1 MWEKIISREII
12 TSNIKMKIRE
22 KNVKKRIKK
31 IAASLLC
38 IMLAVISAPV
48 YKDSQKVSAAQNF
61 KIHFIDV
68 GCADAA
74 LLQYGEGSSAK
85 YAMIDTGAG
94 KYHVTKDKTY
104 AKKNAPAYEYLKK
117 MGVKHLEFVI
127 LTHPHQDHIGGLVK
141 ILKDKTITINTIYG
155 NPLELTYLRSSENVK
170 KQTSETAKWTKFDSD
185 TYKNVKKEIE
195 RRNNEEDESLHV
207 KYVTPKAGS
216 KIYLG
221 QAQITFYGPL
231 ENNYKYGRQ
240 VNLNIRQENKYSIVT
255 RIVYGKNSFLMTG
268 DAQRE
273 TIEKIIKKGYN
284 LQAQVLK
291 EPHHGYQDVKEEDKL
306 IAGRTSDHKLLINR
320 TKANIAVI
328 SNGYKNIGDVPMKNV
343 LTDLSKMD
351 VYETSNRGTIVITSD
366 GSRLYV
372 KTEKGGNKPSVN
384 GKIVSSGKNI
394 SMPILQSIDIV
405 DNKKSKMLPAYLGS
419 KDAKSIYTNKN
430 MTVKINASARSFT
443 KINSVQYKVVKKG
456 QSSTRIPYRY
466 GRSVTL
472 KNGAIA
478 KIYVKYNTMLGEKE
492 LKLPQIVVDTKAPTK
507 LKLKKKKSGKKIKV
521 TFSADY
527 GTSGKKKTQYKIVP
541 KGKSTK
547 KYKWK
552 TANSVRYDA
561 KKYRKARL
569 YVRFIDKAGNS
580 KTKKMTI

>member
-1 MWEKIISREII
+1 M
-12 TSNIKMKIRE
+12 
-22 KNVKKRIKK
+22 KKRMKQ
-31 IAASLLC
+31 IAACLLVVL
-38 IMLAVISAPV
+38 MTVISAPE
-48 YKDSQKVSAAQNF
+48 YKTSLKVSAAQNF

-68 GCADAA
+68 GCADGA

-155 NPLELTYLRSSENVK
+155 NSLELTYLRSSDNVK

-185 TYKNVKKEIE
+185 TYKSVKNEIE
-195 RRNNEEDESLHV
+195 KRNNEEDESLHV

-231 ENNYKYGRQ
+231 ENDYKYGRQ

-291 EPHHGYQDVKEEDKL
+291 EPHHGYQDVKESDKL
-306 IAGRTSDHKLLINR
+306 ISGRTSDHKLLIDR
-320 TKANIAVI
+320 TKANIAII
-328 SNGYKNIGDVPMKNV
+328 SNGYKNIGNVPMKNV

-372 KTEKGGNKPSVN
+372 KTQKGGNKPSVN
-384 GKIVSSGKNI
+384 GRIVTSGKTV
-394 SMPILQSIDIV
+394 STPVLQSVDIIR
-405 DNKKSKMLPAYLGS
+405 NKKYKMVPVYVGT
-419 KDAKSIYTNKN
+419 KDAKSVYSNKTI
-430 MTVKINASARSFT
+430 TVKINASARSFT
-443 KINSVQYKVVKKG
+443 KINSVQYKLVKNG
-456 QSSTRIPYRY
+456 QSSARIPYRY

-472 KNGAIA
+472 KNGNAA
-478 KIYVKYNTMLGEKE
+478 KIYIKYNTILGEKE
-492 LKLPQIVVDTKAPTK
+492 VKLPQIVVDTKAPTK

-521 TFSADY
+521 TFSANY
-527 GTSGKKKTQYKIVP
+527 GISGKKKTQYKIVP
-541 KGKSTK
+541 RGKSAK

-561 KKYRKARL
+561 KKYRKAKL

>member
-1 MWEKIISREII
+1 
-12 TSNIKMKIRE
+12 MK
-22 KNVKKRIKK
+22 KGIKK
-31 IAASLLC
+31 ITACLL
-38 IMLAVISAPV
+38 IILMTITLTPI
-48 YKDSQKVSAAQNF
+48 YKVTHKVSAAQNF

-68 GCADAA
+68 GCADGA
-74 LLQYGEGSSAK
+74 LLQYGEGSNAK

-94 KYHVTKDKTY
+94 KYNGTKDKTY
-104 AKKNAPAYEYLKK
+104 AKKKDPAYEYLKK
-117 MGVKHLEFVI
+117 IGVKHLEFVI
-127 LTHPHQDHIGGLVK
+127 LTHPHRDHIGGLVK

-155 NPLELTYLRSSENVK
+155 NSLEMTYLRSNDNVK

-185 TYKNVKKEIE
+185 TYQNVKDEIE
-195 RRNNEEDESLHV
+195 KRNSEEDESLHV
-207 KYVTPKAGS
+207 KYVIPKAGS

-240 VNLNIRQENKYSIVT
+240 VNLNVRQENKYSIVT

-291 EPHHGYQDVKEEDKL
+291 EPHHGYQDVKEKDKL
-306 IAGRTSDHKLLINR
+306 IAGRTSDHKLLIDH

-328 SNGYKNIGDVPMKNV
+328 SNGYKNTGEVPMKNV

-351 VYETSNRGTIVITSD
+351 IYETGNRGTIVITSD
-366 GSRLYV
+366 GSHLYV
-372 KTEKGGNKPSVN
+372 RTEKGGNKPSVN
-384 GKIVSSGKNI
+384 GKIISSGKSI
-394 SMPILQSIDIV
+394 SMPVLQSIDIV
-405 DNKKSKMLPAYLGS
+405 SNKKTKILPAYPGT

-430 MTVKINASARSFT
+430 VTIKINASARSFT
-443 KINSVQYKVVKKG
+443 KINSVQYKIVKKG
-456 QSSTRIPYRY
+456 QSSTKLPYRY
-466 GRSVTL
+466 GKSVTL
-472 KNGAIA
+472 KNGTIA
-478 KIYVKYNTMLGEKE
+478 KVYVKYNTMLGEKE
-492 LKLPQIVVDTKAPTK
+492 LKLPQIFVDTKAPTK
-507 LKLKKKKSGKKIKV
+507 LRLRKKKSGKKKKV
-521 TFSADY
+521 TFSANY
-527 GTSGKKKTQYKIVP
+527 GTSGKKKTAYKLVP
-541 KGKSTK
+541 KGKSAK

-552 TANSVRYDA
+552 TANDVRYDA

-580 KTKKMTI
+580 KTTKMSI

>member
-1 MWEKIISREII
+1 MIILMTI
-12 TSNIKMKIRE
+12 TLTPI
-22 KNVKKRIKK
+22 
-31 IAASLLC
+31 
-38 IMLAVISAPV
+38 
-48 YKDSQKVSAAQNF
+48 YKVTHKVSAAQNF

-68 GCADAA
+68 GCADGA
-74 LLQYGEGSSAK
+74 LLQYGEGSNAK

-94 KYHVTKDKTY
+94 KYNGTKDKTY
-104 AKKNAPAYEYLKK
+104 AKKKDPAYEYLKK
-117 MGVKHLEFVI
+117 IGVKHLEFVI
-127 LTHPHQDHIGGLVK
+127 LTHPHRDHIGGLVK

-155 NPLELTYLRSSENVK
+155 NSLEMTYLRSNDNVK

-185 TYKNVKKEIE
+185 TYQNVKDEIE
-195 RRNNEEDESLHV
+195 KRNSEEDESLHV
-207 KYVTPKAGS
+207 KYVIPKAGS

-240 VNLNIRQENKYSIVT
+240 VNLNVRQENKYSIVT

-291 EPHHGYQDVKEEDKL
+291 EPHHGYQDVKEKDKL
-306 IAGRTSDHKLLINR
+306 IAGRTSDHKLLIDH

-328 SNGYKNIGDVPMKNV
+328 SNGYKNTGEVPMKNV

-351 VYETSNRGTIVITSD
+351 IYETGNRGTIVITSD
-366 GSRLYV
+366 GSHLYV
-372 KTEKGGNKPSVN
+372 RTEKGGNKPSVN
-384 GKIVSSGKNI
+384 GKIISSGKSI
-394 SMPILQSIDIV
+394 SIPVLQSIDIV
-405 DNKKSKMLPAYLGS
+405 SNKKTKILPAYPGT

-430 MTVKINASARSFT
+430 VTIKINASARSFT
-443 KINSVQYKVVKKG
+443 KINSVQYKIVKNG
-456 QSSTRIPYRY
+456 QSSAKLPYRY
-466 GRSVTL
+466 GKSVTL
-472 KNGAIA
+472 KNGTIA
-478 KIYVKYNTMLGEKE
+478 KVYVKYNTMLGEKK

-507 LKLKKKKSGKKIKV
+507 LRLKKKKSGKKKKV
-521 TFSADY
+521 TFSANY
-527 GTSGKKKTQYKIVP
+527 GTSGKKKTAYKLVP
-541 KGKSTK
+541 KGKSAK

-552 TANSVRYDA
+552 TANGVRYDA

-580 KTKKMTI
+580 KTTKMSI

>member
-1 MWEKIISREII
+1 M
-12 TSNIKMKIRE
+12 
-22 KNVKKRIKK
+22 KKRMKQ
-31 IAASLLC
+31 IAACLLVVL
-38 IMLAVISAPV
+38 MTVISAPE
-48 YKDSQKVSAAQNF
+48 YKTSLKVSAAQNF

-68 GCADAA
+68 GCADGA
-74 LLQYGEGSSAK
+74 LLQYGEGSSVK

-155 NPLELTYLRSSENVK
+155 NSLEVTYLRSSDNVK

-185 TYKNVKKEIE
+185 TYKSVKNEIE
-195 RRNNEEDESLHV
+195 KRNNEEDESLHV

-231 ENNYKYGRQ
+231 ENDYKYGRQ

-291 EPHHGYQDVKEEDKL
+291 EPHHGYQDVKESDKL
-306 IAGRTSDHKLLINR
+306 ISGRTSDHKLLIDR
-320 TKANIAVI
+320 TKANIAII
-328 SNGYKNIGDVPMKNV
+328 SNGYKNIGNVPMKNV

-372 KTEKGGNKPSVN
+372 KTQKGGNKPSVN
-384 GKIVSSGKNI
+384 GRIVTSGKTV
-394 SMPILQSIDIV
+394 STPVLQSVDIIR
-405 DNKKSKMLPAYLGS
+405 NKKYKMVPVYVGT
-419 KDAKSIYTNKN
+419 KDAKSVYSNKTI
-430 MTVKINASARSFT
+430 TVKINASARSFT
-443 KINSVQYKVVKKG
+443 KINSVQYKLVKNG
-456 QSSTRIPYRY
+456 QSSARIPYRY

-472 KNGAIA
+472 KNGNAA
-478 KIYVKYNTMLGEKE
+478 KIYIKYNTILGEKE
-492 LKLPQIVVDTKAPTK
+492 VKLPQIVVDTKAPTK

-521 TFSADY
+521 TFSANY
-527 GTSGKKKTQYKIVP
+527 GISGKKKTQYKIVP
-541 KGKSTK
+541 RGKSAK

-561 KKYRKARL
+561 KKYRKAKL

>member
-1 MWEKIISREII
+1 
-12 TSNIKMKIRE
+12 MK
-22 KNVKKRIKK
+22 KGIKK
-31 IAASLLC
+31 ITACLL
-38 IMLAVISAPV
+38 IILMTITLTPI
-48 YKDSQKVSAAQNF
+48 YKVTHKVSAAQNF

-68 GCADAA
+68 GCADGA
-74 LLQYGEGSSAK
+74 LLQYGEGSNAK

-94 KYHVTKDKTY
+94 KYNGTKDKTY
-104 AKKNAPAYEYLKK
+104 AKKKDPAYEYLKK
-117 MGVKHLEFVI
+117 IGVKHLEFVI
-127 LTHPHQDHIGGLVK
+127 LTHPHRDHIGGLVK

-155 NPLELTYLRSSENVK
+155 NSLEMTYLRSNDNVK

-185 TYKNVKKEIE
+185 TYQNVKDEIE
-195 RRNNEEDESLHV
+195 KRNSEEDESLHV
-207 KYVTPKAGS
+207 KYVIPKAGS

-240 VNLNIRQENKYSIVT
+240 VNLNVRQENKYSIVT

-291 EPHHGYQDVKEEDKL
+291 EPHHGYQDVKEKDKL
-306 IAGRTSDHKLLINR
+306 IAGRTSDHKLLIDH

-328 SNGYKNIGDVPMKNV
+328 SNGYKNTGEVPMKNV

-351 VYETSNRGTIVITSD
+351 IYETGNRGTIVITSD
-366 GSRLYV
+366 GSHLYV
-372 KTEKGGNKPSVN
+372 RTEKGGNKPSVN
-384 GKIVSSGKNI
+384 GKIISSGKSI
-394 SMPILQSIDIV
+394 SMPVLQSIDIV
-405 DNKKSKMLPAYLGS
+405 SNKKTKILPAYPGT
-419 KDAKSIYTNKN
+419 KDAKSIYTNKSV
-430 MTVKINASARSFT
+430 TIKINASARSFT
-443 KINSVQYKVVKKG
+443 KINSVQYKIVKKG
-456 QSSTRIPYRY
+456 QSSAKLQYRY
-466 GRSVTL
+466 GKSVTL
-472 KNGAIA
+472 KNGTIA
-478 KIYVKYNTMLGEKE
+478 KVYVKYNTMLGEKK

-507 LKLKKKKSGKKIKV
+507 LRLKKKKSGKKKKV
-521 TFSADY
+521 TFSANY
-527 GTSGKKKTQYKIVP
+527 GTSGKKKTAYKLVP
-541 KGKSTK
+541 KGKSAK

-552 TANSVRYDA
+552 TANGVRYDA

-580 KTKKMTI
+580 KTTKMSI

>member
-1 MWEKIISREII
+1 
-12 TSNIKMKIRE
+12 MKE
-22 KNVKKRIKK
+22 GIKK
-31 IAASLLC
+31 ITACLL
-38 IMLAVISAPV
+38 IILMTITLTPI
-48 YKDSQKVSAAQNF
+48 YKVTHKVSAAQNF

-68 GCADAA
+68 GCADGA
-74 LLQYGEGSSAK
+74 LLQYGEGNNAK

-94 KYHVTKDKTY
+94 KYNGTKDKTY
-104 AKKNAPAYEYLKK
+104 AKKKDPAYEYLKK

-127 LTHPHQDHIGGLVK
+127 LTHPHRDHIGGLVK

-155 NPLELTYLRSSENVK
+155 NSLEMTYLRSNDNVK

-185 TYKNVKKEIE
+185 TYQNVKDEIE
-195 RRNNEEDESLHV
+195 KRNSEEDESLHV
-207 KYVTPKAGS
+207 KYVIPKAGS

-240 VNLNIRQENKYSIVT
+240 VDLNVRQENKYSIVT

-291 EPHHGYQDVKEEDKL
+291 EPHHGYQDVKEKDKL
-306 IAGRTSDHKLLINR
+306 IAGRTSDHQLLIDH

-328 SNGYKNIGDVPMKNV
+328 SNGYKNTGEVPMKNV

-351 VYETSNRGTIVITSD
+351 IYETGNRGTIVITSD
-366 GSRLYV
+366 GSHLYV
-372 KTEKGGNKPSVN
+372 RTEKGGNKPSVN
-384 GKIVSSGKNI
+384 GKIISSGKSI
-394 SMPILQSIDIV
+394 SMPVLQSIDIV
-405 DNKKSKMLPAYLGS
+405 SNKKTKILPAYPGT

-430 MTVKINASARSFT
+430 VTIKINASARSFT
-443 KINSVQYKVVKKG
+443 KINSVQYKIVKKG
-456 QSSTRIPYRY
+456 QSSAKLPYRY
-466 GRSVTL
+466 GKSVTL
-472 KNGAIA
+472 KNGTIA
-478 KIYVKYNTMLGEKE
+478 KVYVKYNTMLGEKK

-507 LKLKKKKSGKKIKV
+507 LRLKKKKSGKKKKV
-521 TFSADY
+521 TFSANY
-527 GTSGKKKTQYKIVP
+527 GTSGKKKTAYKLVP
-541 KGKSTK
+541 KGKSAK

-552 TANSVRYDA
+552 TANGVRYDA

-580 KTKKMTI
+580 KTTKMSI

>member
-1 MWEKIISREII
+1 M
-12 TSNIKMKIRE
+12 
-22 KNVKKRIKK
+22 KKRMKQ
-31 IAASLLC
+31 IAACLLVVL
-38 IMLAVISAPV
+38 MTVISAPE
-48 YKDSQKVSAAQNF
+48 YKTSLKVSAAQNF

-68 GCADAA
+68 GCADGA

-117 MGVKHLEFVI
+117 MGVKHLECVI

-155 NPLELTYLRSSENVK
+155 NSLEVTYLRSSDNVK

-185 TYKNVKKEIE
+185 TYKSVKNEIE
-195 RRNNEEDESLHV
+195 KRNNEEDESLHV

-231 ENNYKYGRQ
+231 ENDYKYGRQ

-291 EPHHGYQDVKEEDKL
+291 EPHHGYQDVKESDKL
-306 IAGRTSDHKLLINR
+306 ISGRTSDHKLLIDR
-320 TKANIAVI
+320 TKANIAII
-328 SNGYKNIGDVPMKNV
+328 SNGYKNIGNVPMKNV

-372 KTEKGGNKPSVN
+372 KTQKGGNKPSVN
-384 GKIVSSGKNI
+384 GRIVTSGKTV
-394 SMPILQSIDIV
+394 STPVLQSVDIIR
-405 DNKKSKMLPAYLGS
+405 NKKYKMVPVYVGT
-419 KDAKSIYTNKN
+419 KDAKSVYSNKTI
-430 MTVKINASARSFT
+430 TVKINASARSFT
-443 KINSVQYKVVKKG
+443 KINSVQYKLVKNG
-456 QSSTRIPYRY
+456 QSSARIPYRY

-472 KNGAIA
+472 KNGNAA
-478 KIYVKYNTMLGEKE
+478 KIYIKYNTILGEKE
-492 LKLPQIVVDTKAPTK
+492 VKLPQIVVDTKAPTK

-521 TFSADY
+521 TFSANY
-527 GTSGKKKTQYKIVP
+527 GISGKKKTQYKIVP
-541 KGKSTK
+541 RGKSAK

-561 KKYRKARL
+561 KKYRKAKL

>member
-1 MWEKIISREII
+1 M
-12 TSNIKMKIRE
+12 
-22 KNVKKRIKK
+22 KKRMKQ
-31 IAASLLC
+31 IAACLLVVL
-38 IMLAVISAPV
+38 MTVISAPE
-48 YKDSQKVSAAQNF
+48 YKTSLKVSAAQNF

-68 GCADAA
+68 GCADGA

-155 NPLELTYLRSSENVK
+155 NSLEVTYLRSSDNVK

-185 TYKNVKKEIE
+185 TYKSVKNEIE
-195 RRNNEEDESLHV
+195 KRNNEEDESLHV

-231 ENNYKYGRQ
+231 ENDYKYGRQ
-240 VNLNIRQENKYSIVT
+240 VNLNIRQENKYSIIT

-291 EPHHGYQDVKEEDKL
+291 EPHHGYQDVKESDKL
-306 IAGRTSDHKLLINR
+306 ISGRTSDHKLLIDR
-320 TKANIAVI
+320 TKANIAII
-328 SNGYKNIGDVPMKNV
+328 SNGYKNIGNVPMKNV

-372 KTEKGGNKPSVN
+372 KTQKGGNKPSVN
-384 GKIVSSGKNI
+384 GRIVTSGKTV
-394 SMPILQSIDIV
+394 STPVLQSVDIIR
-405 DNKKSKMLPAYLGS
+405 NKKYKMVPVYVGT
-419 KDAKSIYTNKN
+419 KDAKSVYSNKTI
-430 MTVKINASARSFT
+430 MVKINASARSFT
-443 KINSVQYKVVKKG
+443 KINSVQYKLVKNG
-456 QSSTRIPYRY
+456 QSSARIPYRY

-472 KNGAIA
+472 KNGNAA
-478 KIYVKYNTMLGEKE
+478 KIYIKYNTMLGEKE
-492 LKLPQIVVDTKAPTK
+492 VKLPQIVVDTKAPTK

-521 TFSADY
+521 TFSANY

-541 KGKSTK
+541 RGKSAK

-561 KKYRKARL
+561 KKYRKAKL

>member
-1 MWEKIISREII
+1 
-12 TSNIKMKIRE
+12 MK
-22 KNVKKRIKK
+22 KGIKK
-31 IAASLLC
+31 ITACLL
-38 IMLAVISAPV
+38 IILMTITLTPI
-48 YKDSQKVSAAQNF
+48 YKVTHKVSAAQNF

-68 GCADAA
+68 GCADGA
-74 LLQYGEGSSAK
+74 LLQYGEGSNAK

-94 KYHVTKDKTY
+94 KYNGTKDKTY
-104 AKKNAPAYEYLKK
+104 AKKKDPAYEYLKK
-117 MGVKHLEFVI
+117 IGVKHLEFVI
-127 LTHPHQDHIGGLVK
+127 LTHPHRDHIGGLVK

-155 NPLELTYLRSSENVK
+155 NSLEMTYLRSNDNVK

-185 TYKNVKKEIE
+185 TYQNVKDEIE
-195 RRNNEEDESLHV
+195 KRNSEEDESLHV
-207 KYVTPKAGS
+207 KYVIPKAGS

-240 VNLNIRQENKYSIVT
+240 VDLNVRQENKYSIVT

-291 EPHHGYQDVKEEDKL
+291 EPHHGYQDVKEKDKL
-306 IAGRTSDHKLLINR
+306 IAGRTSDHKLLIDH

-328 SNGYKNIGDVPMKNV
+328 SNGYKNTGEVPMKNV

-351 VYETSNRGTIVITSD
+351 IYETGNRGTIVITSD
-366 GSRLYV
+366 GSHLYV
-372 KTEKGGNKPSVN
+372 RTEKGGNKPSVN
-384 GKIVSSGKNI
+384 GKIISSGKSI
-394 SMPILQSIDIV
+394 SMPVLQSIDIV
-405 DNKKSKMLPAYLGS
+405 SNKKTKILPAYPGT

-430 MTVKINASARSFT
+430 VTIKINASARSFT
-443 KINSVQYKVVKKG
+443 KINSVQYKIVKKG
-456 QSSTRIPYRY
+456 QSSAKLPYRY
-466 GRSVTL
+466 GKSVTL
-472 KNGAIA
+472 KNGTIA
-478 KIYVKYNTMLGEKE
+478 KVYVKYNTMLGEKE
-492 LKLPQIVVDTKAPTK
+492 LKLPQIFVDTKAPTK
-507 LKLKKKKSGKKIKV
+507 LRLKKKKSGKKKKV
-521 TFSADY
+521 TFSANY
-527 GTSGKKKTQYKIVP
+527 GTSGKKKTAYKLVP
-541 KGKSTK
+541 KGKSAK

-552 TANSVRYDA
+552 TANDVRYDA

-580 KTKKMTI
+580 KTTKMSI

>member
-1 MWEKIISREII
+1 MIILMTI
-12 TSNIKMKIRE
+12 TLTPI
-22 KNVKKRIKK
+22 
-31 IAASLLC
+31 
-38 IMLAVISAPV
+38 
-48 YKDSQKVSAAQNF
+48 YKVTHKVSAAQNF

-68 GCADAA
+68 GCADGA
-74 LLQYGEGSSAK
+74 LLQYGEGSNAK

-94 KYHVTKDKTY
+94 KYNGTKDKTY
-104 AKKNAPAYEYLKK
+104 AKKKDPAYEYLKK
-117 MGVKHLEFVI
+117 IGVKHLEFVI
-127 LTHPHQDHIGGLVK
+127 LTHPHRDHIGGLVK

-155 NPLELTYLRSSENVK
+155 NSLEMTYLRSNDNVK

-185 TYKNVKKEIE
+185 TYQNVKDEIE
-195 RRNNEEDESLHV
+195 KRNSEEDESLHV
-207 KYVTPKAGS
+207 KYVIPKAGS

-240 VNLNIRQENKYSIVT
+240 VDLNVRQENKYSIVT

-291 EPHHGYQDVKEEDKL
+291 EPHHGYQDVKEKDKL
-306 IAGRTSDHKLLINR
+306 IAGRTSDHKLLIDH

-328 SNGYKNIGDVPMKNV
+328 SNGYKNTGEVPMKNV

-351 VYETSNRGTIVITSD
+351 IYETGNRGTIVITSD
-366 GSRLYV
+366 GSHLYV
-372 KTEKGGNKPSVN
+372 RTEKGGNKPSVN
-384 GKIVSSGKNI
+384 GKIISSGKSI
-394 SMPILQSIDIV
+394 SMPVLQSIDIV
-405 DNKKSKMLPAYLGS
+405 SNKKTKILPAYPGT

-430 MTVKINASARSFT
+430 VTIKINASARSFT
-443 KINSVQYKVVKKG
+443 KINSVQYKIVKKG
-456 QSSTRIPYRY
+456 QSSAKLPYRY
-466 GRSVTL
+466 GKSVTL
-472 KNGAIA
+472 KNGTIA
-478 KIYVKYNTMLGEKE
+478 KVYVKYNTMLGEKK

-507 LKLKKKKSGKKIKV
+507 LRLKKKKSGKKKKV
-521 TFSADY
+521 TFSANY
-527 GTSGKKKTQYKIVP
+527 GTSGKKKTAYKLVP
-541 KGKSTK
+541 KGKSAK

-552 TANSVRYDA
+552 TANDVRYDA

-580 KTKKMTI
+580 KTTKMSI

>member
-1 MWEKIISREII
+1 M
-12 TSNIKMKIRE
+12 
-22 KNVKKRIKK
+22 KKRMKQ
-31 IAASLLC
+31 IAACLLVVL
-38 IMLAVISAPV
+38 MTVISAPE
-48 YKDSQKVSAAQNF
+48 YKTSLKVSAAQNF

-68 GCADAA
+68 GCADGA

-155 NPLELTYLRSSENVK
+155 NSLELTYLRSSDSVK

-185 TYKNVKKEIE
+185 TYKSVKNEIE
-195 RRNNEEDESLHV
+195 KRNNEEDESLHV

-231 ENNYKYGRQ
+231 ENDYKYGRQ

-291 EPHHGYQDVKEEDKL
+291 EPHHGYQDVKESDKL
-306 IAGRTSDHKLLINR
+306 ISGRTSDHKLLIDR
-320 TKANIAVI
+320 TKANIAII
-328 SNGYKNIGDVPMKNV
+328 SNGYKNIGNVPMKNV

-372 KTEKGGNKPSVN
+372 KTQKGGNKPSVN
-384 GKIVSSGKNI
+384 GRIVTSGKTV
-394 SMPILQSIDIV
+394 SMPILQSVDIIR
-405 DNKKSKMLPAYLGS
+405 NKKYKMVPVYVGT
-419 KDAKSIYTNKN
+419 KDAKSVYSNKTI
-430 MTVKINASARSFT
+430 MVKINASARSFT
-443 KINSVQYKVVKKG
+443 KINSVQYKLVKNG
-456 QSSTRIPYRY
+456 QSSARIPYRY

-472 KNGAIA
+472 KNGNAA
-478 KIYVKYNTMLGEKE
+478 KIYIKYNTMLGEKE
-492 LKLPQIVVDTKAPTK
+492 VKLPQIVVDTKAPTK

-521 TFSADY
+521 TFSANY

-541 KGKSTK
+541 RGKSAK

-561 KKYRKARL
+561 KKYRKAKL

>member
-1 MWEKIISREII
+1 MIILMTI
-12 TSNIKMKIRE
+12 TLTPI
-22 KNVKKRIKK
+22 
-31 IAASLLC
+31 
-38 IMLAVISAPV
+38 
-48 YKDSQKVSAAQNF
+48 YKVTHKVSAAQNF

-68 GCADAA
+68 GCADGA
-74 LLQYGEGSSAK
+74 LLQYGEGSNAK

-94 KYHVTKDKTY
+94 KYNGTKDKTY
-104 AKKNAPAYEYLKK
+104 AKKKDPAYEYLKK
-117 MGVKHLEFVI
+117 IGVKHLEFVI
-127 LTHPHQDHIGGLVK
+127 LTHPHRDHIGGLVK

-155 NPLELTYLRSSENVK
+155 NSLEMTYLRSNDNVK

-185 TYKNVKKEIE
+185 TYQNVKDEIE
-195 RRNNEEDESLHV
+195 KRNSEEDETLHV
-207 KYVTPKAGS
+207 KYVIPKAGS

-240 VNLNIRQENKYSIVT
+240 VNLNVRQENKYSIVT

-291 EPHHGYQDVKEEDKL
+291 EPHHGYQDVKEKDKL
-306 IAGRTSDHKLLINR
+306 IAGRTSDHKLLIDH

-328 SNGYKNIGDVPMKNV
+328 SNGYKNTGEVPMKNV

-351 VYETSNRGTIVITSD
+351 IYETGNRGTIVITSD
-366 GSRLYV
+366 GSHLYV
-372 KTEKGGNKPSVN
+372 RTEKGGNKPSVN
-384 GKIVSSGKNI
+384 GKIISLGKSI
-394 SMPILQSIDIV
+394 SMPVLQSIDIV
-405 DNKKSKMLPAYLGS
+405 SNKKTKILPAYPGT

-430 MTVKINASARSFT
+430 VTIKINASARSFT
-443 KINSVQYKVVKKG
+443 KINSVQYKIVKKG
-456 QSSTRIPYRY
+456 QSSTKLPYRY
-466 GRSVTL
+466 GKSVTL
-472 KNGAIA
+472 KNGTIA
-478 KIYVKYNTMLGEKE
+478 KVYVKYNTMLGEKE
-492 LKLPQIVVDTKAPTK
+492 LKLPQIFVDTKAPTK
-507 LKLKKKKSGKKIKV
+507 LRLKKKKSGKKKKV
-521 TFSADY
+521 TFSANY
-527 GTSGKKKTQYKIVP
+527 GTSGKKKTAYKLVP
-541 KGKSTK
+541 KGKSAK

-552 TANSVRYDA
+552 TANDVRYDA

-580 KTKKMTI
+580 KTTKMSI

>member
-1 MWEKIISREII
+1 
-12 TSNIKMKIRE
+12 MKE
-22 KNVKKRIKK
+22 GIKK
-31 IAASLLC
+31 ITACLMIILMT
-38 IMLAVISAPV
+38 ITLTPI
-48 YKDSQKVSAAQNF
+48 YKVTHKVSAAQNF

-68 GCADAA
+68 GCADGA
-74 LLQYGEGSSAK
+74 LLQYGEGSNAK

-94 KYHVTKDKTY
+94 KYNGTKDKTY
-104 AKKNAPAYEYLKK
+104 AKKKDPAYEYLKK
-117 MGVKHLEFVI
+117 IGVKHLEFVI
-127 LTHPHQDHIGGLVK
+127 LTHPHRDHIGGLVK

-155 NPLELTYLRSSENVK
+155 NSLEMTYLRSNDNVK

-185 TYKNVKKEIE
+185 TYQNVKDEIE
-195 RRNNEEDESLHV
+195 KRNSEEDESLHV
-207 KYVTPKAGS
+207 KYVIPKAGS

-240 VNLNIRQENKYSIVT
+240 VNLNVRQENKYSIIT

-291 EPHHGYQDVKEEDKL
+291 EPHHGYQDVKEKDKL
-306 IAGRTSDHKLLINR
+306 IAGRTSDHKLLIDH

-328 SNGYKNIGDVPMKNV
+328 SNGYKNTGEVPMKNV

-351 VYETSNRGTIVITSD
+351 IYETGNRGTIVITSD
-366 GSRLYV
+366 GSHLYV
-372 KTEKGGNKPSVN
+372 RTEKGGNKPSVN
-384 GKIVSSGKNI
+384 GKIISSGKSI
-394 SMPILQSIDIV
+394 SMPVLQSIDIV
-405 DNKKSKMLPAYLGS
+405 SNKKTKILPAYPGT

-430 MTVKINASARSFT
+430 VTIKINASARSFT
-443 KINSVQYKVVKKG
+443 KINSVQYKIVKKG
-456 QSSTRIPYRY
+456 QSSTKLPYRY
-466 GRSVTL
+466 GKSVTL
-472 KNGAIA
+472 KNGTIA
-478 KIYVKYNTMLGEKE
+478 KVYVKYNTMLGEKE
-492 LKLPQIVVDTKAPTK
+492 LKLPQIFVDTKAPTK
-507 LKLKKKKSGKKIKV
+507 LRLKKKKSGKKKKV
-521 TFSADY
+521 TFSANY
-527 GTSGKKKTQYKIVP
+527 GTSGKKKTAYKLVP
-541 KGKSTK
+541 KGKSAK

-552 TANSVRYDA
+552 TANDVRYDA

-580 KTKKMTI
+580 KTTKMSI

>member
-1 MWEKIISREII
+1 
-12 TSNIKMKIRE
+12 
-22 KNVKKRIKK
+22 
-31 IAASLLC
+31 
-38 IMLAVISAPV
+38 MLAVISAPV

>member
-1 MWEKIISREII
+1 
-12 TSNIKMKIRE
+12 MKE
-22 KNVKKRIKK
+22 GIKK
-31 IAASLLC
+31 ITACLL
-38 IMLAVISAPV
+38 IILMTITITPI
-48 YKDSQKVSAAQNF
+48 YKVTHKVSAAQNF

-68 GCADAA
+68 GCADGA
-74 LLQYGEGSSAK
+74 LLQYGEGSNAK
-85 YAMIDTGAG
+85 YAMIDTGAR
-94 KYHVTKDKTY
+94 KYNGTKDKTY
-104 AKKNAPAYEYLKK
+104 AKKKDPAYEYLKK

-127 LTHPHQDHIGGLVK
+127 LTHPHRDHIGGLVK

-155 NPLELTYLRSSENVK
+155 NSLGMTYLRSNDNVK
-170 KQTSETAKWTKFDSD
+170 EQTSETAKWTKFDSD
-185 TYKNVKKEIE
+185 TYQNVKDEIE
-195 RRNNEEDESLHV
+195 KRNSEEDESLHV
-207 KYVTPKAGS
+207 KYVIPKAGS

-240 VNLNIRQENKYSIVT
+240 VDLNVRQENKYSIVT

-291 EPHHGYQDVKEEDKL
+291 EPHHGYQDVKEKDKL
-306 IAGRTSDHKLLINR
+306 IAGRTSDHKLLIDH

-328 SNGYKNIGDVPMKNV
+328 SNGYKNTGEVPMKNV

-351 VYETSNRGTIVITSD
+351 IYETGNRGTIVITSD
-366 GSRLYV
+366 GSHLYV
-372 KTEKGGNKPSVN
+372 RTEKGGNKPSVN
-384 GKIVSSGKNI
+384 GKIISSGKSI
-394 SMPILQSIDIV
+394 SMPVLQSIDIV
-405 DNKKSKMLPAYLGS
+405 SNKKTKILPAYPGT

-430 MTVKINASARSFT
+430 VTIKINASARSFT
-443 KINSVQYKVVKKG
+443 KINSVQYKIVKKG
-456 QSSTRIPYRY
+456 QSSAKLPYRY
-466 GRSVTL
+466 GKSVTL
-472 KNGAIA
+472 KNGTIA
-478 KIYVKYNTMLGEKE
+478 KVYVKYNTMLGEKK

-507 LKLKKKKSGKKIKV
+507 LRLKKKKSGKKKKV
-521 TFSADY
+521 TFSANY
-527 GTSGKKKTQYKIVP
+527 GTSGKKKTAYKLVP
-541 KGKSTK
+541 KGKSAK

-552 TANSVRYDA
+552 TANGVRYDA

-580 KTKKMTI
+580 KTTKMSI

>member
-1 MWEKIISREII
+1 M
-12 TSNIKMKIRE
+12 
-22 KNVKKRIKK
+22 KKRMKQ
-31 IAASLLC
+31 IAACLLVVL
-38 IMLAVISAPV
+38 MTVISAPE
-48 YKDSQKVSAAQNF
+48 YKTSLKVSAAQNF

-68 GCADAA
+68 GCADGA

-155 NPLELTYLRSSENVK
+155 NSLEVTYLRSSDNVK

-185 TYKNVKKEIE
+185 TYKSVKNEIE
-195 RRNNEEDESLHV
+195 KRNNEEDESLHV

-231 ENNYKYGRQ
+231 ENDYKYGRQ

-291 EPHHGYQDVKEEDKL
+291 EPHHGYQDVKESDKL
-306 IAGRTSDHKLLINR
+306 ISGRTSDHKLLIDR
-320 TKANIAVI
+320 TKANIAIV
-328 SNGYKNIGDVPMKNV
+328 SNGYKNIGNVPMKNV

-372 KTEKGGNKPSVN
+372 KTQKGGNKPSVN
-384 GKIVSSGKNI
+384 GRIVTSGKTV
-394 SMPILQSIDIV
+394 STPVLQSVDIIR
-405 DNKKSKMLPAYLGS
+405 NKKYKMVPVYVGT
-419 KDAKSIYTNKN
+419 KDAKSVYSNKTI
-430 MTVKINASARSFT
+430 TVKINASARSFT
-443 KINSVQYKVVKKG
+443 KINSVQYKLVKNG
-456 QSSTRIPYRY
+456 QSSARIPYRY

-472 KNGAIA
+472 KNGNAA
-478 KIYVKYNTMLGEKE
+478 KIYIKYNTMLGEKE
-492 LKLPQIVVDTKAPTK
+492 VKLPQIVVDTKAPTK

-521 TFSADY
+521 TFSANY

-541 KGKSTK
+541 RGKSAK

-561 KKYRKARL
+561 KKYRKAKL

-580 KTKKMTI
+580 KTKKMTM

>member
-1 MWEKIISREII
+1 
-12 TSNIKMKIRE
+12 MK
-22 KNVKKRIKK
+22 KGIKK
-31 IAASLLC
+31 ITACLL
-38 IMLAVISAPV
+38 IILMTITLTPI
-48 YKDSQKVSAAQNF
+48 YKVTHKVSAAQNF

-68 GCADAA
+68 GCADGA
-74 LLQYGEGSSAK
+74 LLQYGEGSNAK

-94 KYHVTKDKTY
+94 KYNGTKDKTY
-104 AKKNAPAYEYLKK
+104 AKKKDPAYEYLKK

-127 LTHPHQDHIGGLVK
+127 LTHPHRDHIGGLVK

-155 NPLELTYLRSSENVK
+155 NSLEMTYLRSNDNVK
-170 KQTSETAKWTKFDSD
+170 EQTSETAKWTKFDSN
-185 TYKNVKKEIE
+185 TYQKVKDEIE
-195 RRNNEEDESLHV
+195 KRNSEEDESLHV
-207 KYVTPKAGS
+207 KYVIPKAGS

-240 VNLNIRQENKYSIVT
+240 VDLNVRQENKYSIVT

-291 EPHHGYQDVKEEDKL
+291 EPHHGYQDVKEKDKL
-306 IAGRTSDHKLLINR
+306 IAGRTSDHKLLIDH

-328 SNGYKNIGDVPMKNV
+328 SNGYKNTGEVPMKNV

-351 VYETSNRGTIVITSD
+351 IYETGNRGTIVITSD
-366 GSRLYV
+366 GSHLYV
-372 KTEKGGNKPSVN
+372 RTEKGGNKPSVN
-384 GKIVSSGKNI
+384 GKIILSGKSI
-394 SMPILQSIDIV
+394 SMPVLQSIDIV
-405 DNKKSKMLPAYLGS
+405 SNKKTKILPAYPGT

-430 MTVKINASARSFT
+430 VTIKINASARSFT
-443 KINSVQYKVVKKG
+443 KINSVQYKIVKKG
-456 QSSTRIPYRY
+456 QSSTKLPYRY
-466 GRSVTL
+466 GKSVTL
-472 KNGAIA
+472 KNGTIA
-478 KIYVKYNTMLGEKE
+478 KVYVKYNTMLGEKE
-492 LKLPQIVVDTKAPTK
+492 LKLPQIFVDTKAPTK
-507 LKLKKKKSGKKIKV
+507 LRLKKKKSGKKKKV
-521 TFSADY
+521 TFSANY
-527 GTSGKKKTQYKIVP
+527 GTSGKKKTAYKLVP
-541 KGKSTK
+541 KGKSAK

-552 TANSVRYDA
+552 TANDVRYDA

-580 KTKKMTI
+580 KTTKMSI

>member
-1 MWEKIISREII
+1 
-12 TSNIKMKIRE
+12 MK
-22 KNVKKRIKK
+22 KGIKK
-31 IAASLLC
+31 ITACLL
-38 IMLAVISAPV
+38 IILMTIKLTPI
-48 YKDSQKVSAAQNF
+48 YKVTHKVSAAQNF

-68 GCADAA
+68 GCADGA
-74 LLQYGEGSSAK
+74 LLQYGEGSNAK
-85 YAMIDTGAG
+85 YAMIDTGAR
-94 KYHVTKDKTY
+94 KYNGTKDKTY
-104 AKKNAPAYEYLKK
+104 AKKKDPAYEYLKK

-127 LTHPHQDHIGGLVK
+127 LTHPHRDHIGGLVK

-155 NPLELTYLRSSENVK
+155 NSLEMTYLRSNDNVK
-170 KQTSETAKWTKFDSD
+170 EQTSETAKWTKFDSD
-185 TYKNVKKEIE
+185 TYQNVKDEIE
-195 RRNNEEDESLHV
+195 KRNSEEDESLHV
-207 KYVTPKAGS
+207 KYVIPKAGS

-240 VNLNIRQENKYSIVT
+240 VDLNVRQENKYSIVT

-291 EPHHGYQDVKEEDKL
+291 EPHHGYQDVKEKDKL
-306 IAGRTSDHKLLINR
+306 IAGRTSDHKLLIDH

-328 SNGYKNIGDVPMKNV
+328 SNGYKNIGEVPMKNV

-351 VYETSNRGTIVITSD
+351 IYETGNRGTIVITSD
-366 GSRLYV
+366 GSHLYV
-372 KTEKGGNKPSVN
+372 RTEKGGNKPSVN
-384 GKIVSSGKNI
+384 GKIISSGKSI
-394 SMPILQSIDIV
+394 SMPVLQSIDIV
-405 DNKKSKMLPAYLGS
+405 SNKKTKILPAYPGT

-430 MTVKINASARSFT
+430 VTIKINASARSFT
-443 KINSVQYKVVKKG
+443 KINSVQYKIVKKG
-456 QSSTRIPYRY
+456 QSSAKLPYRY
-466 GRSVTL
+466 GKSVTL
-472 KNGAIA
+472 KNGTIA
-478 KIYVKYNTMLGEKE
+478 KVYVKYNTMLGEKE

-507 LKLKKKKSGKKIKV
+507 LRLKKKKSGKKKKV
-521 TFSADY
+521 TFSANY
-527 GTSGKKKTQYKIVP
+527 GTSGKKKTAYKLVP
-541 KGKSTK
+541 KGKSAK

-552 TANSVRYDA
+552 TANGVRYDA

-580 KTKKMTI
+580 KTTKMSI

>member
-1 MWEKIISREII
+1 
-12 TSNIKMKIRE
+12 MK
-22 KNVKKRIKK
+22 KGIKK
-31 IAASLLC
+31 ITACLL
-38 IMLAVISAPV
+38 IILMTITLTPI
-48 YKDSQKVSAAQNF
+48 YKVTHKVSAAQNF

-68 GCADAA
+68 GCADGA
-74 LLQYGEGSSAK
+74 LLQYGEGSNAK

-94 KYHVTKDKTY
+94 KYNGTKDKTY
-104 AKKNAPAYEYLKK
+104 AKKKDPAYEYLKK
-117 MGVKHLEFVI
+117 IGVKHLEFVI
-127 LTHPHQDHIGGLVK
+127 LTHPHRDHIGGLVK

-155 NPLELTYLRSSENVK
+155 NSLEMTYLRSNDNVK

-185 TYKNVKKEIE
+185 TYQNVKDEIE
-195 RRNNEEDESLHV
+195 KRNSEEDESLHV
-207 KYVTPKAGS
+207 KYVIPKAGS

-240 VNLNIRQENKYSIVT
+240 VDLNVRQENKYSIVT

-284 LQAQVLK
+284 LQTQVLK
-291 EPHHGYQDVKEEDKL
+291 EPHHGYQDVKEKDKL
-306 IAGRTSDHKLLINR
+306 IAGRTSDHKLLIDH

-328 SNGYKNIGDVPMKNV
+328 SNGYKNTGEVPMKNV

-351 VYETSNRGTIVITSD
+351 IYETGNRGTIVITSD
-366 GSRLYV
+366 GSHLYV
-372 KTEKGGNKPSVN
+372 RTEKGGNKPSVN
-384 GKIVSSGKNI
+384 GKIISSGKSI
-394 SMPILQSIDIV
+394 SISVLQSIDIV
-405 DNKKSKMLPAYLGS
+405 SNKKTKILPAYPGT

-430 MTVKINASARSFT
+430 VTIKINASARSFT
-443 KINSVQYKVVKKG
+443 KINSVQYKIVKKG
-456 QSSTRIPYRY
+456 QSSAKLPYRY
-466 GRSVTL
+466 GKSVTL
-472 KNGAIA
+472 KNGTIA
-478 KIYVKYNTMLGEKE
+478 KVYVKYNTMLGEKE

-507 LKLKKKKSGKKIKV
+507 LRIKKKKSGKKKKV
-521 TFSADY
+521 TFSANY
-527 GTSGKKKTQYKIVP
+527 GTSGKKKTAYKLVP
-541 KGKSTK
+541 KGKSAK

-552 TANSVRYDA
+552 TANGVRYDA

-580 KTKKMTI
+580 KITKMSI

>member
-1 MWEKIISREII
+1 
-12 TSNIKMKIRE
+12 MK
-22 KNVKKRIKK
+22 KGIKK
-31 IAASLLC
+31 ITACLL
-38 IMLAVISAPV
+38 IILMTITLTPI
-48 YKDSQKVSAAQNF
+48 YKVTHKVSAAQNF

-68 GCADAA
+68 GCADGA
-74 LLQYGEGSSAK
+74 LLQYGEGSNAK

-94 KYHVTKDKTY
+94 KYNGTKDKTY
-104 AKKNAPAYEYLKK
+104 AKKKDPAYEYLKK
-117 MGVKHLEFVI
+117 IGVKHLEFVI
-127 LTHPHQDHIGGLVK
+127 LTHPHRDHIGGLVK

-155 NPLELTYLRSSENVK
+155 NSLEMTYLRSNDNVK

-185 TYKNVKKEIE
+185 TYQNVKDEIE
-195 RRNNEEDESLHV
+195 KRNSEEDESLHV
-207 KYVTPKAGS
+207 KYVIPKAGS

-240 VNLNIRQENKYSIVT
+240 VDLNVRQENKYSIVT

-291 EPHHGYQDVKEEDKL
+291 EPHHGYQDVKEKDKL
-306 IAGRTSDHKLLINR
+306 IAGRTSDHKLLIDH

-328 SNGYKNIGDVPMKNV
+328 SNGYKNTGEVPMKNV

-351 VYETSNRGTIVITSD
+351 IYETGNRGTIVITSD
-366 GSRLYV
+366 GSHLYV
-372 KTEKGGNKPSVN
+372 RTEKGGNKPSVN
-384 GKIVSSGKNI
+384 GKIISSGKSI
-394 SMPILQSIDIV
+394 SMPVLQSIDIV
-405 DNKKSKMLPAYLGS
+405 SNKKTKILPAYPGT
-419 KDAKSIYTNKN
+419 KDAKSIYTNKSV
-430 MTVKINASARSFT
+430 TIKINASARSFT
-443 KINSVQYKVVKKG
+443 KINSVQYKIVKKG
-456 QSSTRIPYRY
+456 QSSAKLQYRY
-466 GRSVTL
+466 GKSVTL
-472 KNGAIA
+472 KNGTIA
-478 KIYVKYNTMLGEKE
+478 KVYVKYNTMLGEKK

-507 LKLKKKKSGKKIKV
+507 LRLKKKKSGKKKKV
-521 TFSADY
+521 TFSANY
-527 GTSGKKKTQYKIVP
+527 GTSGKKKTAYKLVP
-541 KGKSTK
+541 KGKSAK

-552 TANSVRYDA
+552 TANGVRYDA

-580 KTKKMTI
+580 KTTKMSI

>member
-1 MWEKIISREII
+1 MTI
-12 TSNIKMKIRE
+12 TLTPI
-22 KNVKKRIKK
+22 
-31 IAASLLC
+31 
-38 IMLAVISAPV
+38 
-48 YKDSQKVSAAQNF
+48 YKVTHKVSAAQNF

-68 GCADAA
+68 GCADGA
-74 LLQYGEGSSAK
+74 LLQYGEGSNAK

-94 KYHVTKDKTY
+94 KYNGTKDKTY
-104 AKKNAPAYEYLKK
+104 AKKKDPAYEYLKK
-117 MGVKHLEFVI
+117 IGVKHLEFVI
-127 LTHPHQDHIGGLVK
+127 LTHPHRDHIGGLVK

-155 NPLELTYLRSSENVK
+155 NSLEMTYLRSNDNVK

-185 TYKNVKKEIE
+185 TYQNVKDEIE
-195 RRNNEEDESLHV
+195 KRNSEEDESLHV
-207 KYVTPKAGS
+207 KYVIPKAGS

-240 VNLNIRQENKYSIVT
+240 VDLNVRQENKYSIVT

-291 EPHHGYQDVKEEDKL
+291 EPHHGYQDVKEKDKL
-306 IAGRTSDHKLLINR
+306 IAGRTSDHKLLIDH

-328 SNGYKNIGDVPMKNV
+328 SNGYKNTGEVPMKNV

-351 VYETSNRGTIVITSD
+351 IYETGNRGTIVITSD
-366 GSRLYV
+366 GSHLYV
-372 KTEKGGNKPSVN
+372 RTEKGGNKPSVN
-384 GKIVSSGKNI
+384 GKIISSGKSI
-394 SMPILQSIDIV
+394 SMPVLQSIDIV
-405 DNKKSKMLPAYLGS
+405 SNKKTKILPAYPGT

-430 MTVKINASARSFT
+430 VTIKINASARSFT
-443 KINSVQYKVVKKG
+443 KINSVQYKIVKKG
-456 QSSTRIPYRY
+456 QSSTKLPYRY
-466 GRSVTL
+466 GKSVTL
-472 KNGAIA
+472 KNGTIA
-478 KIYVKYNTMLGEKE
+478 KVYVKYNTMLGEKE
-492 LKLPQIVVDTKAPTK
+492 LKLPQIFVDTKAPTK
-507 LKLKKKKSGKKIKV
+507 LRLKKKKSGKKKKV
-521 TFSADY
+521 TFSANY
-527 GTSGKKKTQYKIVP
+527 GTSGKKKTAYKLVP
-541 KGKSTK
+541 KGKSAK

-552 TANSVRYDA
+552 TANDVRYDA

-580 KTKKMTI
+580 KTTKMSI

>member
-1 MWEKIISREII
+1 M
-12 TSNIKMKIRE
+12 
-22 KNVKKRIKK
+22 KKRMKQ
-31 IAASLLC
+31 IAACLLVVL
-38 IMLAVISAPV
+38 MTVISAPE
-48 YKDSQKVSAAQNF
+48 YKTSLKVSAAQNF

-68 GCADAA
+68 GCADGA

-155 NPLELTYLRSSENVK
+155 NSLEVTYLRSSDNVK

-185 TYKNVKKEIE
+185 TYKSVKNEIE
-195 RRNNEEDESLHV
+195 KRNNEEDESLHV

-231 ENNYKYGRQ
+231 ENDYKYGRQ
-240 VNLNIRQENKYSIVT
+240 VNLNIRQENKYSIIT

-291 EPHHGYQDVKEEDKL
+291 EPHHGYQDVKESDKL
-306 IAGRTSDHKLLINR
+306 ISGRTSDHKLLIDR
-320 TKANIAVI
+320 TKANIAII
-328 SNGYKNIGDVPMKNV
+328 SNGYKNIGNVPMKNV

-372 KTEKGGNKPSVN
+372 KTQKGGNKPSVN
-384 GKIVSSGKNI
+384 GRIVTSGKTV
-394 SMPILQSIDIV
+394 STPVLQSVDIIR
-405 DNKKSKMLPAYLGS
+405 NKKYKMVPVYVGT
-419 KDAKSIYTNKN
+419 KDAKSVYSNKTI
-430 MTVKINASARSFT
+430 MVKINASARSFT
-443 KINSVQYKVVKKG
+443 KINSVQYKLVKNG
-456 QSSTRIPYRY
+456 QSSARIPYRY

-472 KNGAIA
+472 KNGNAA
-478 KIYVKYNTMLGEKE
+478 KIYIKYNTMLGEKE
-492 LKLPQIVVDTKAPTK
+492 VKLPQIVVDTKAPTK

-521 TFSADY
+521 TFSANY

-541 KGKSTK
+541 RGKSAK

-561 KKYRKARL
+561 KK
-569 YVRFIDKAGNS
+569 
-580 KTKKMTI
+580 

>member
-1 MWEKIISREII
+1 
-12 TSNIKMKIRE
+12 MK
-22 KNVKKRIKK
+22 KGIKK
-31 IAASLLC
+31 ITACLL
-38 IMLAVISAPV
+38 IILMTITLTPI
-48 YKDSQKVSAAQNF
+48 YKVTHKVSAAQNF

-68 GCADAA
+68 GCADGA
-74 LLQYGEGSSAK
+74 LLQYGEGSNAK

-94 KYHVTKDKTY
+94 KYNGTKDKTY
-104 AKKNAPAYEYLKK
+104 AKKKDPAYEYLKK
-117 MGVKHLEFVI
+117 IGVKHLEFVI
-127 LTHPHQDHIGGLVK
+127 LTHPHRDHIGGLVK

-155 NPLELTYLRSSENVK
+155 NSLEMTYLRSNDNVK

-185 TYKNVKKEIE
+185 TYQNVKNEIE
-195 RRNNEEDESLHV
+195 KRNSEEDESLHV
-207 KYVTPKAGS
+207 KYVIPKAGS

-240 VNLNIRQENKYSIVT
+240 VDLNVRQENKYSIVT

-291 EPHHGYQDVKEEDKL
+291 EPHHGYQDVKEKDKL
-306 IAGRTSDHKLLINR
+306 IAGRTSDHKLLIDH

-328 SNGYKNIGDVPMKNV
+328 SNGYKNTGEVPMKNV

-351 VYETSNRGTIVITSD
+351 IYETGNRGTIVITSD
-366 GSRLYV
+366 GSHLYV
-372 KTEKGGNKPSVN
+372 RTEKGGNKPSVN
-384 GKIVSSGKNI
+384 GKIISSGKSI
-394 SMPILQSIDIV
+394 SMPVLQSIDIV
-405 DNKKSKMLPAYLGS
+405 SNKKTKILPAYPGT

-430 MTVKINASARSFT
+430 VTIKINASARSFT
-443 KINSVQYKVVKKG
+443 KINSVQYKIVKKG
-456 QSSTRIPYRY
+456 QSSAKLPYRY
-466 GRSVTL
+466 GKSVTL
-472 KNGAIA
+472 KNGTIA
-478 KIYVKYNTMLGEKE
+478 KVYVKYNTMLGEKK

-507 LKLKKKKSGKKIKV
+507 LRLKKKKSGKKKKV
-521 TFSADY
+521 TFSANY
-527 GTSGKKKTQYKIVP
+527 GTSGKKKTAYKLVP
-541 KGKSTK
+541 KGKSAK

-552 TANSVRYDA
+552 TANGVRYDA

-580 KTKKMTI
+580 KTTKMSI

>member
-1 MWEKIISREII
+1 
-12 TSNIKMKIRE
+12 MK
-22 KNVKKRIKK
+22 KGIKK
-31 IAASLLC
+31 ITACLL
-38 IMLAVISAPV
+38 IILMTITLTPI
-48 YKDSQKVSAAQNF
+48 YKVTHKVSAAQNF

-68 GCADAA
+68 GCADGA
-74 LLQYGEGSSAK
+74 LLQYGEGSNAK

-94 KYHVTKDKTY
+94 KYNGTKDKTY
-104 AKKNAPAYEYLKK
+104 AKKKDPAYEYLKK
-117 MGVKHLEFVI
+117 IGVKHLEFVI
-127 LTHPHQDHIGGLVK
+127 LTHPHRDHIGGLVK

-155 NPLELTYLRSSENVK
+155 NSLEMTYLRSNDNVK

-185 TYKNVKKEIE
+185 TYQNVKDEIE
-195 RRNNEEDESLHV
+195 KRNSEEDESLHV
-207 KYVTPKAGS
+207 KYVIPKAGS

-240 VNLNIRQENKYSIVT
+240 VNLNVRQENKYSIVT

-291 EPHHGYQDVKEEDKL
+291 EPHHGYQDVKEKDKL
-306 IAGRTSDHKLLINR
+306 IAGRTSDHKLLIDH

-328 SNGYKNIGDVPMKNV
+328 SNGYKNTGEVPMKNV

-351 VYETSNRGTIVITSD
+351 IYETGNRGTIVITSD
-366 GSRLYV
+366 GSHLYV
-372 KTEKGGNKPSVN
+372 RTEKGGNKPSVN
-384 GKIVSSGKNI
+384 GKIISSGKSI
-394 SMPILQSIDIV
+394 SMPVLQSIDIV
-405 DNKKSKMLPAYLGS
+405 SNKKTKILPAYPGT
-419 KDAKSIYTNKN
+419 KDAKSIYTNKSV
-430 MTVKINASARSFT
+430 TIKINASARSFT
-443 KINSVQYKVVKKG
+443 KINSVQYKIVKKG
-456 QSSTRIPYRY
+456 QSSAKLQYRY
-466 GRSVTL
+466 GKSVTL
-472 KNGAIA
+472 KNGTIA
-478 KIYVKYNTMLGEKE
+478 KVYVKYNTMLGEKK

-507 LKLKKKKSGKKIKV
+507 LRLKKKKSGKKKKV
-521 TFSADY
+521 TFSANY
-527 GTSGKKKTQYKIVP
+527 GTSGKKKTAYKLVP
-541 KGKSTK
+541 KGKSAK

-552 TANSVRYDA
+552 TANCVRYDA

-580 KTKKMTI
+580 KTTKMSI

>member
-1 MWEKIISREII
+1 MIILMTI
-12 TSNIKMKIRE
+12 TLTPI
-22 KNVKKRIKK
+22 
-31 IAASLLC
+31 
-38 IMLAVISAPV
+38 
-48 YKDSQKVSAAQNF
+48 YKVTYKVSAAQNF

-68 GCADAA
+68 GCADGA
-74 LLQYGEGSSAK
+74 LLQYGEGSNAK

-94 KYHVTKDKTY
+94 KYNGTKDKTY
-104 AKKNAPAYEYLKK
+104 AKKKDPAYEYLKK
-117 MGVKHLEFVI
+117 IGVKHLEFVI
-127 LTHPHQDHIGGLVK
+127 LTHPHRDHIGGLVK

-155 NPLELTYLRSSENVK
+155 NSLEMTYLRSNDNVK

-185 TYKNVKKEIE
+185 TYQNVKDEIE
-195 RRNNEEDESLHV
+195 KRNSEEDESLHV
-207 KYVTPKAGS
+207 KYVIPKAGS

-240 VNLNIRQENKYSIVT
+240 VNLNVRQENKYSIVT

-291 EPHHGYQDVKEEDKL
+291 EPHHGYQDVKEKDKL
-306 IAGRTSDHKLLINR
+306 IAGRTSDHKLLIDH

-328 SNGYKNIGDVPMKNV
+328 SNGYKNTGEVPMKNV

-351 VYETSNRGTIVITSD
+351 IYETGNRGTIVITSD
-366 GSRLYV
+366 GSHLYV
-372 KTEKGGNKPSVN
+372 RTEKGGNKPSVN
-384 GKIVSSGKNI
+384 GKIISSGKSI
-394 SMPILQSIDIV
+394 SMPVLQSIDIV
-405 DNKKSKMLPAYLGS
+405 SNKKTKILPAYPGT

-430 MTVKINASARSFT
+430 VTIKINASARSFT
-443 KINSVQYKVVKKG
+443 KINSVQYKIVKKG
-456 QSSTRIPYRY
+456 QSSTKLPYRY
-466 GRSVTL
+466 GKSVTL
-472 KNGAIA
+472 KNGTIA
-478 KIYVKYNTMLGEKE
+478 KVYVKYNTMLGEKE
-492 LKLPQIVVDTKAPTK
+492 LKLPQIFVDTKAPTK
-507 LKLKKKKSGKKIKV
+507 LRLKKKKSGKKKKV
-521 TFSADY
+521 TFSANY
-527 GTSGKKKTQYKIVP
+527 GTSGKKKTAYKLVP
-541 KGKSTK
+541 KGKSAK

-552 TANSVRYDA
+552 TANDVRYDA

-580 KTKKMTI
+580 KTTKMSI

>member
-1 MWEKIISREII
+1 
-12 TSNIKMKIRE
+12 MK
-22 KNVKKRIKK
+22 KGIKK
-31 IAASLLC
+31 ITACLL
-38 IMLAVISAPV
+38 IILMTITLTPI
-48 YKDSQKVSAAQNF
+48 YKVTHKVSAAQNF

-68 GCADAA
+68 GCADGA
-74 LLQYGEGSSAK
+74 LLQYGEGSNAK

-94 KYHVTKDKTY
+94 KYNGTKDKTY
-104 AKKNAPAYEYLKK
+104 AKKKDPAYEYLKK

-127 LTHPHQDHIGGLVK
+127 LTHPHWDHIGGLVK

-155 NPLELTYLRSSENVK
+155 NSLEMTYLRSNDNVK
-170 KQTSETAKWTKFDSD
+170 EQTSETAKWTKFDSN
-185 TYKNVKKEIE
+185 TYQKVKDEIE
-195 RRNNEEDESLHV
+195 KRNSEEDESLHV
-207 KYVTPKAGS
+207 KYVIPKAGS

-240 VNLNIRQENKYSIVT
+240 VDLNVRQENKYSIVT

-291 EPHHGYQDVKEEDKL
+291 EPHHGYQDVKEKDKL
-306 IAGRTSDHKLLINR
+306 IAGRTSDHKLLIDH

-328 SNGYKNIGDVPMKNV
+328 SNGYKNTGEVPMKNV

-351 VYETSNRGTIVITSD
+351 IYETGNRGTIVITSD
-366 GSRLYV
+366 GSHLYV
-372 KTEKGGNKPSVN
+372 RTEKGGNKPSVN
-384 GKIVSSGKNI
+384 GKIILSGKSI
-394 SMPILQSIDIV
+394 SMPVLQSIDIV
-405 DNKKSKMLPAYLGS
+405 SNKKTKILPAYPGT

-430 MTVKINASARSFT
+430 VTIKINASARSFT
-443 KINSVQYKVVKKG
+443 KINSVQYKIVKKG
-456 QSSTRIPYRY
+456 QSSTKLPYRY
-466 GRSVTL
+466 GKSVTL
-472 KNGAIA
+472 KNGTIA
-478 KIYVKYNTMLGEKE
+478 KVYVKYNTMLGEKE
-492 LKLPQIVVDTKAPTK
+492 LKLPQIFVDTKAPTK
-507 LKLKKKKSGKKIKV
+507 LRLKKKKSGKKKKV
-521 TFSADY
+521 TFSANY
-527 GTSGKKKTQYKIVP
+527 GTSGKKKTAYKLVP
-541 KGKSTK
+541 KGKSAK

-552 TANSVRYDA
+552 TANDVRYDA

-580 KTKKMTI
+580 KTTKMSI

>member
-1 MWEKIISREII
+1 MIILMTI
-12 TSNIKMKIRE
+12 TLTPI
-22 KNVKKRIKK
+22 
-31 IAASLLC
+31 
-38 IMLAVISAPV
+38 
-48 YKDSQKVSAAQNF
+48 YKVTHKVSAAQNF

-68 GCADAA
+68 GCADGA
-74 LLQYGEGSSAK
+74 LLQYGEGSNAK

-94 KYHVTKDKTY
+94 KYNGTKDKTY
-104 AKKNAPAYEYLKK
+104 AKKKDPAYEYLKK
-117 MGVKHLEFVI
+117 IGVKHLEFVI
-127 LTHPHQDHIGGLVK
+127 LTHPHRDHIGGLVK

-155 NPLELTYLRSSENVK
+155 NSLEMTYLRSNDNVK

-185 TYKNVKKEIE
+185 TYQNVKDEIE
-195 RRNNEEDESLHV
+195 KRNSEEDESLHV
-207 KYVTPKAGS
+207 KYVIPKAGS

-240 VNLNIRQENKYSIVT
+240 VNLNVRQENKYSIVT

-291 EPHHGYQDVKEEDKL
+291 EPHHGYQDVKEKDKL
-306 IAGRTSDHKLLINR
+306 IAGRTSDHKLLIDH

-328 SNGYKNIGDVPMKNV
+328 SNGYKNTGEVPMKNV

-351 VYETSNRGTIVITSD
+351 IYETGNRGTIVITSD
-366 GSRLYV
+366 GSHLYV
-372 KTEKGGNKPSVN
+372 RTEKGGNKPSVN
-384 GKIVSSGKNI
+384 GKIISSGKSI
-394 SMPILQSIDIV
+394 SMPVLQSIDIV
-405 DNKKSKMLPAYLGS
+405 SNKKTKILPAYPGT

-430 MTVKINASARSFT
+430 VTIKINASARSFT
-443 KINSVQYKVVKKG
+443 KINSVQYKIVKKG
-456 QSSTRIPYRY
+456 QSSTKLPYRY
-466 GRSVTL
+466 GKSVTL
-472 KNGAIA
+472 KNGTIA
-478 KIYVKYNTMLGEKE
+478 KVYVKYNTMLGEKE
-492 LKLPQIVVDTKAPTK
+492 LKLPQIFVDTKAPTK
-507 LKLKKKKSGKKIKV
+507 LRLKKKKSGKKKKV
-521 TFSADY
+521 TFSANY
-527 GTSGKKKTQYKIVP
+527 GTSGKKKTAYKLVP
-541 KGKSTK
+541 KGKSAK

-552 TANSVRYDA
+552 TANDVRYDA

-580 KTKKMTI
+580 KTTKMSI

>member
-1 MWEKIISREII
+1 
-12 TSNIKMKIRE
+12 MK
-22 KNVKKRIKK
+22 KGIKK
-31 IAASLLC
+31 ITACLL
-38 IMLAVISAPV
+38 IILMTITLTPI
-48 YKDSQKVSAAQNF
+48 YKVTHKESAAQNI

-68 GCADAA
+68 GCEDGA
-74 LLQYGEGSSAK
+74 LLQYGEGSNAK

-94 KYHVTKDKTY
+94 KYNGTKDKTY
-104 AKKNAPAYEYLKK
+104 AKKKDPAYEYLKK

-127 LTHPHQDHIGGLVK
+127 LTHPHRDHIGGLVK

-155 NPLELTYLRSSENVK
+155 NSLEMTYLRSNDNVK
-170 KQTSETAKWTKFDSD
+170 EQTSETAKWTKFNSN
-185 TYKNVKKEIE
+185 TYQKVKDEIE
-195 RRNNEEDESLHV
+195 KRNSEEDESLHV
-207 KYVTPKAGS
+207 KYVIPKAGS

-240 VNLNIRQENKYSIVT
+240 VDLNVRQENKYSIVT

-291 EPHHGYQDVKEEDKL
+291 EPHHGYQDVKEKDKL
-306 IAGRTSDHKLLINR
+306 IAGRTSDHKLLIDH

-328 SNGYKNIGDVPMKNV
+328 SNGYKNTGEVPMKNV

-351 VYETSNRGTIVITSD
+351 IYETGNRGTIVITSD
-366 GSRLYV
+366 GSHLYV
-372 KTEKGGNKPSVN
+372 RTEKGGNKPSVN
-384 GKIVSSGKNI
+384 GKIISSGKSI
-394 SMPILQSIDIV
+394 SMPVLQSIDIV
-405 DNKKSKMLPAYLGS
+405 SNKKTKILPAYPGT
-419 KDAKSIYTNKN
+419 KDAKSIYTNKSV
-430 MTVKINASARSFT
+430 TIKINASARSFT
-443 KINSVQYKVVKKG
+443 KINSVQYKIVKKG
-456 QSSTRIPYRY
+456 QSSAKLPYRY
-466 GRSVTL
+466 GKSVTL
-472 KNGAIA
+472 KNGTIA
-478 KIYVKYNTMLGEKE
+478 KVYVKYNTMLGEKE

-507 LKLKKKKSGKKIKV
+507 LRLKKKKSGKKKKV
-521 TFSADY
+521 TFSANY
-527 GTSGKKKTQYKIVP
+527 GTSGKKKTAYKLVP
-541 KGKSTK
+541 KGKSAK

-552 TANSVRYDA
+552 TANGVRYDA

-580 KTKKMTI
+580 KTTKMSI

>member
-1 MWEKIISREII
+1 MIILMTI
-12 TSNIKMKIRE
+12 TLTPI
-22 KNVKKRIKK
+22 
-31 IAASLLC
+31 
-38 IMLAVISAPV
+38 
-48 YKDSQKVSAAQNF
+48 YKATHKVSAAQNF

-68 GCADAA
+68 GCADGA
-74 LLQYGEGSSAK
+74 LLQYGEGSNAK

-94 KYHVTKDKTY
+94 KYNGTKDKTY
-104 AKKNAPAYEYLKK
+104 AKKKDPAYEYLKK
-117 MGVKHLEFVI
+117 IGVKHLEFVI
-127 LTHPHQDHIGGLVK
+127 LTHPHRDHIGGLVK

-155 NPLELTYLRSSENVK
+155 NSLEMTYLRSNDNVK

-185 TYKNVKKEIE
+185 TYQNVKDEIE
-195 RRNNEEDESLHV
+195 KRNSEEDESLHV
-207 KYVTPKAGS
+207 KYVIPKAGS

-240 VNLNIRQENKYSIVT
+240 VNLNVRQENKYSIVT

-291 EPHHGYQDVKEEDKL
+291 EPHHGYQDVKEKDKL
-306 IAGRTSDHKLLINR
+306 IAGRTSDHKLLIDH

-328 SNGYKNIGDVPMKNV
+328 SNGYKNTGEVPMKNV

-351 VYETSNRGTIVITSD
+351 IYETGNRGTIVITSD
-366 GSRLYV
+366 GSHLYV
-372 KTEKGGNKPSVN
+372 RTEKGGNKPSVN
-384 GKIVSSGKNI
+384 GKIISSGKSI
-394 SMPILQSIDIV
+394 SMPVLQSIDIV
-405 DNKKSKMLPAYLGS
+405 SNKKTKILPAYPGT

-430 MTVKINASARSFT
+430 VTIKINASARSFT
-443 KINSVQYKVVKKG
+443 KINSVQYKIVKKG
-456 QSSTRIPYRY
+456 QSSTKLPYRY
-466 GRSVTL
+466 GKSVTL
-472 KNGAIA
+472 KNGTIA
-478 KIYVKYNTMLGEKE
+478 KVYVKYNTMLGEKE
-492 LKLPQIVVDTKAPTK
+492 LKLPQIFVDTKAPTK
-507 LKLKKKKSGKKIKV
+507 LRLKKKKSGKKKKV
-521 TFSADY
+521 TFSANY
-527 GTSGKKKTQYKIVP
+527 GTSGKKKTAYKLVP
-541 KGKSTK
+541 KGKSAK

-552 TANSVRYDA
+552 TANDVRYDA

-580 KTKKMTI
+580 KTTKMSI

>member
-1 MWEKIISREII
+1 
-12 TSNIKMKIRE
+12 MKE
-22 KNVKKRIKK
+22 GIKK
-31 IAASLLC
+31 ITACLMIILMT
-38 IMLAVISAPV
+38 ITLTPI
-48 YKDSQKVSAAQNF
+48 YKVTHKVSAAQNF

-68 GCADAA
+68 GCADGA
-74 LLQYGEGSSAK
+74 LLQYGEGSNAK

-94 KYHVTKDKTY
+94 KYNGTKDKTY
-104 AKKNAPAYEYLKK
+104 AKKKDPAYEYLKK
-117 MGVKHLEFVI
+117 IGVKHLEFVI
-127 LTHPHQDHIGGLVK
+127 LTHPHRDHIGGLVK

-155 NPLELTYLRSSENVK
+155 NSLEMTYLRSNDNVK

-185 TYKNVKKEIE
+185 TYQNVKDEIE
-195 RRNNEEDESLHV
+195 KRNSEEDESLHV
-207 KYVTPKAGS
+207 KYVIPKAGS

-240 VNLNIRQENKYSIVT
+240 VDLNVRQENKYSIVT

-291 EPHHGYQDVKEEDKL
+291 EPHHGYQDVKEKDKL
-306 IAGRTSDHKLLINR
+306 IAGRTSDHKLLIDH

-328 SNGYKNIGDVPMKNV
+328 SNGYKNTGEVPMKNV

-351 VYETSNRGTIVITSD
+351 IYETGNRGTIVITSD
-366 GSRLYV
+366 GSHLYV
-372 KTEKGGNKPSVN
+372 RTEKGGNKPSVN
-384 GKIVSSGKNI
+384 GKIISSGKSI
-394 SMPILQSIDIV
+394 SMPVLQSIDIV
-405 DNKKSKMLPAYLGS
+405 SNKKTKILPAYPGT

-430 MTVKINASARSFT
+430 VTIKINASARSFT
-443 KINSVQYKVVKKG
+443 KINSVQYKIVKKG
-456 QSSTRIPYRY
+456 QSSTKLPYRY
-466 GRSVTL
+466 GKSVTL
-472 KNGAIA
+472 KNGTIA
-478 KIYVKYNTMLGEKE
+478 KVYVKYNTMLGEKE
-492 LKLPQIVVDTKAPTK
+492 LKLPQIFVDTKAPTK
-507 LKLKKKKSGKKIKV
+507 LRLKKKKSGKKKKV
-521 TFSADY
+521 TFSANY
-527 GTSGKKKTQYKIVP
+527 GTSGKKKTAYKLVP
-541 KGKSTK
+541 KGKSAK

-552 TANSVRYDA
+552 TANDVRYDA

-580 KTKKMTI
+580 KTTKMSI

>member
-1 MWEKIISREII
+1 MIILMTI
-12 TSNIKMKIRE
+12 TLTPI
-22 KNVKKRIKK
+22 
-31 IAASLLC
+31 
-38 IMLAVISAPV
+38 
-48 YKDSQKVSAAQNF
+48 YKVTHKVSAAQNF

-68 GCADAA
+68 GCADGA
-74 LLQYGEGSSAK
+74 LLQYGEGSNAK

-94 KYHVTKDKTY
+94 KYNGTKDKTY
-104 AKKNAPAYEYLKK
+104 AKKKDPAYEYLKK
-117 MGVKHLEFVI
+117 IGVKHLEFVI
-127 LTHPHQDHIGGLVK
+127 LTHPHRDHIGGLVK

-155 NPLELTYLRSSENVK
+155 NSLEMTYLRSNDNVK

-185 TYKNVKKEIE
+185 TYQNVKDEIE
-195 RRNNEEDESLHV
+195 KRNSEEDESLHV
-207 KYVTPKAGS
+207 KYVIPKAGS

-240 VNLNIRQENKYSIVT
+240 VNLNVRQENKYSIVT

-291 EPHHGYQDVKEEDKL
+291 EPHHGYQDVKEKDKL
-306 IAGRTSDHKLLINR
+306 IAGRTSDHKLLIDH

-328 SNGYKNIGDVPMKNV
+328 SNGYKNTGEVPMKNV

-351 VYETSNRGTIVITSD
+351 IYETGNRGTIVITSD
-366 GSRLYV
+366 GSHLYV
-372 KTEKGGNKPSVN
+372 RTEKGGNKPSVN
-384 GKIVSSGKNI
+384 GKIILSGKSI
-394 SMPILQSIDIV
+394 SMPVLQSIDIV
-405 DNKKSKMLPAYLGS
+405 SNKKTKILPAYPGT

-430 MTVKINASARSFT
+430 VTIKINASARSFT
-443 KINSVQYKVVKKG
+443 KINSVQYKIVKKG
-456 QSSTRIPYRY
+456 QSSTKLPYRY
-466 GRSVTL
+466 GKSVTL
-472 KNGAIA
+472 KNGTIA
-478 KIYVKYNTMLGEKE
+478 KVDVKYNTMLGEKE
-492 LKLPQIVVDTKAPTK
+492 LKLPQIFVDTKAPTK
-507 LKLKKKKSGKKIKV
+507 LRLKKKKSGKKKKV
-521 TFSADY
+521 TFSANY
-527 GTSGKKKTQYKIVP
+527 GTSGKKKTAYKLVP
-541 KGKSTK
+541 KGKSAK

-552 TANSVRYDA
+552 TANDVRYDA

-580 KTKKMTI
+580 KTTKMSI